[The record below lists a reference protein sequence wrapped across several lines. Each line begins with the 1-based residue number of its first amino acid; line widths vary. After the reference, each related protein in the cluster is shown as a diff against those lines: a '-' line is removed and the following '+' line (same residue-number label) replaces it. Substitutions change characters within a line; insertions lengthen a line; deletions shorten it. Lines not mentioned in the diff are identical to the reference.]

1 MERVVGLDVGT
12 KRTGISSGYNSLGI
26 ASGYSAVET
35 KQLLS
40 TLTQLHNEEP
50 IEVLVVGKPL
60 QMNGKPSESMEFIE
74 KKVQEIVNA
83 LNLSIVWQDE
93 RFTSKMASK
102 ALVDMNARKLVRQN
116 RSVIDEMSATLI
128 LQSYFDSRL

>member
-26 ASGYSAVET
+26 ASGYSAVDT

-40 TLTQLHNEEP
+40 ALTQLHNEEP
-50 IEVLVVGKPL
+50 IAVLVVGKPL

-74 KKVQEIVNA
+74 KKVQEIVSA
-83 LNLSIVWQDE
+83 LNLSIAWQDE

-102 ALVDMNARKLVRQN
+102 ALVDMNARKSVRQN
-116 RSVIDEMSATLI
+116 RSVIDEVSATLI

>member
-12 KRTGISSGYNSLGI
+12 KRTGISSGYTALGI
-26 ASGYSAVET
+26 ASGYTAVET

-40 TLTQLHNEEP
+40 TLIQLHNEEP
-50 IEVLVVGKPL
+50 IAILVVGKPL
-60 QMNGKPSESMEFIE
+60 QMNGEPSESMGFIE
-74 KKVQEIVNA
+74 KKIQEIIQK
-83 LNLSIVWQDE
+83 LNLLVAWQDE

-102 ALVDMNARKLVRQN
+102 ALVEMNARKSVRQN
-116 RSVIDEMSATLI
+116 RSVIDEVSATLI

>member
-60 QMNGKPSESMEFIE
+60 QMNGKPSESMDFIE

-102 ALVDMNARKLVRQN
+102 ALVDMNARKSVRQN
-116 RSVIDEMSATLI
+116 RSVIDEVSATLI

>member
-1 MERVVGLDVGT
+1 LERVVGLDVGT
-12 KRTGISSGYNSLGI
+12 KRTGISSGYTALGI
-26 ASGYSAVET
+26 ASGYTAVET

-50 IEVLVVGKPL
+50 IAILVVGKPL
-60 QMNGKPSESMEFIE
+60 QMNGEPSESMGFIE
-74 KKVQEIVNA
+74 KKIQEIIQK
-83 LNLSIVWQDE
+83 LNLLVAWQDE

-102 ALVDMNARKLVRQN
+102 ALVEMNARKSVRQN
-116 RSVIDEMSATLI
+116 RSVIDEVSATLI

>member
-1 MERVVGLDVGT
+1 LERVVGLDVGT

-102 ALVDMNARKLVRQN
+102 ALVDMNARKSVRQN
-116 RSVIDEMSATLI
+116 RSVIDEVSAILI

>member
-12 KRTGISSGYNSLGI
+12 KRTGISSGYTALGI
-26 ASGYSAVET
+26 ASGYTAVET

-40 TLTQLHNEEP
+40 TLTQLHSEEP
-50 IEVLVVGKPL
+50 IAILVVGKPL
-60 QMNGKPSESMEFIE
+60 QMNGEPSESMGFIE
-74 KKVQEIVNA
+74 KKIQEIIQK
-83 LNLSIVWQDE
+83 LNLLVAWQDE

-102 ALVDMNARKLVRQN
+102 ALVEMNARKSVRQN
-116 RSVIDEMSATLI
+116 RSVIDEVSATLI

>member
-1 MERVVGLDVGT
+1 LERIVGLDVGT

-102 ALVDMNARKLVRQN
+102 ALVDMNARKSVRQN
-116 RSVIDEMSATLI
+116 RSVIDEVSATLI

>member
-102 ALVDMNARKLVRQN
+102 ALVDMNARKSVRQN
-116 RSVIDEMSATLI
+116 RSVIDEVSAILI

>member
-12 KRTGISSGYNSLGI
+12 KRTGISSGYTALGI
-26 ASGYSAVET
+26 ASGHSAVET

-50 IEVLVVGKPL
+50 IAVLVVGKPL
-60 QMNGKPSESMEFIE
+60 QMNGEPSESMGFIE
-74 KKVQEIVNA
+74 KKVQEITNA
-83 LNLSIVWQDE
+83 LHLSVAWQDE

-102 ALVDMNARKLVRQN
+102 ALVDMNVRKSVRQN
-116 RSVIDEMSATLI
+116 RSVIDEVSATLI

>member
-102 ALVDMNARKLVRQN
+102 ALVDMNARKSVRQN

>member
-1 MERVVGLDVGT
+1 LERVVGLDVGT

-35 KQLLS
+35 KQLIS

-102 ALVDMNARKLVRQN
+102 ALVDMNARKSVRQN

>member
-12 KRTGISSGYNSLGI
+12 KRTGISSGYTALGI
-26 ASGYSAVET
+26 ASGYTAVET
-35 KQLLS
+35 TQLLS

-50 IEVLVVGKPL
+50 IAILVVGKPL
-60 QMNGKPSESMEFIE
+60 QMNGEPSESMGFIE
-74 KKVQEIVNA
+74 KKIQEINKR
-83 LNLSIVWQDE
+83 LNLSVAWQDE

-102 ALVDMNARKLVRQN
+102 ALVEMNARKSVRQN
-116 RSVIDEMSATLI
+116 RSVIDEVSATLI

>member
-1 MERVVGLDVGT
+1 M
-12 KRTGISSGYNSLGI
+12 
-26 ASGYSAVET
+26 
-35 KQLLS
+35 
-40 TLTQLHNEEP
+40 
-50 IEVLVVGKPL
+50 GKPL

>member
-12 KRTGISSGYNSLGI
+12 KRTGISSGYTALGI
-26 ASGYSAVET
+26 ASGYTAVET

-50 IEVLVVGKPL
+50 IAILVVGKPL
-60 QMNGKPSESMEFIE
+60 QMNGEPSESMGFIE
-74 KKVQEIVNA
+74 MKIQEIIQK
-83 LNLSIVWQDE
+83 LNLLVAWQDE

-102 ALVDMNARKLVRQN
+102 ALVEMNARKSVRQN
-116 RSVIDEMSATLI
+116 RSVIDEVSATLI

>member
-1 MERVVGLDVGT
+1 LERVVGLDVGT

-116 RSVIDEMSATLI
+116 RSVIDEVSATLI

>member
-12 KRTGISSGYNSLGI
+12 KRTGISSGYTALGI
-26 ASGYSAVET
+26 ASGYTAVET

-50 IEVLVVGKPL
+50 IAILVVGKPL
-60 QMNGKPSESMEFIE
+60 QMNGEPSESMGFIE
-74 KKVQEIVNA
+74 KKIQEIIQK
-83 LNLSIVWQDE
+83 LNLLVAWQDE

-102 ALVDMNARKLVRQN
+102 ALVEMNARKSVRQN
-116 RSVIDEMSATLI
+116 RSVIDEVSATLI

>member
-12 KRTGISSGYNSLGI
+12 KRTGISSGYTTLGI

-50 IEVLVVGKPL
+50 IAVLVVGKPL
-60 QMNGKPSESMEFIE
+60 QMNGEPSESMGFIE
-74 KKVQEIVNA
+74 KKVQEITNA
-83 LNLSIVWQDE
+83 LHLSVTWQDE

-102 ALVDMNARKLVRQN
+102 ALVDMNVRKSVRQN
-116 RSVIDEMSATLI
+116 RSVIDEVSATLI

>member
-50 IEVLVVGKPL
+50 SEVLVVGKPL

-102 ALVDMNARKLVRQN
+102 ALVDMNARKSVRQN
-116 RSVIDEMSATLI
+116 RSVIDEVSAILI

>member
-1 MERVVGLDVGT
+1 LERVVGLDVGT

-102 ALVDMNARKLVRQN
+102 ALVDMNARKSVRQN
-116 RSVIDEMSATLI
+116 RSVIDEVSATLI

>member
-1 MERVVGLDVGT
+1 LERVVGLDVGA
-12 KRTGISSGYNSLGI
+12 KRTGISSGYTTLGI

-50 IEVLVVGKPL
+50 IAVLVVGKPL
-60 QMNGKPSESMEFIE
+60 QMNGEPSESMGFIE
-74 KKVQEIVNA
+74 KKVQEITNA
-83 LNLSIVWQDE
+83 LHLSVAWQDE

-102 ALVDMNARKLVRQN
+102 ALVAMNARKSVRQN
-116 RSVIDEMSATLI
+116 RSVIDEVSATLI

>member
-12 KRTGISSGYNSLGI
+12 KRTGISSGYTTLGI

-50 IEVLVVGKPL
+50 IAVLVVGKPL
-60 QMNGKPSESMEFIE
+60 QMNGEPSESMGFIE
-74 KKVQEIVNA
+74 KKVQEITNA
-83 LNLSIVWQDE
+83 LHLSVAWQDE

-102 ALVDMNARKLVRQN
+102 ALVDMNVRKSVRQN
-116 RSVIDEMSATLI
+116 RSVIDEVSATLI

>member
-102 ALVDMNARKLVRQN
+102 ALVDMNARKSVRQN
-116 RSVIDEMSATLI
+116 RSVIDEVSATLI

>member
-1 MERVVGLDVGT
+1 LERVVGLDVGT

-102 ALVDMNARKLVRQN
+102 ALVDMNARKSVRQN

>member
-1 MERVVGLDVGT
+1 LERVVGLDVGT
-12 KRTGISSGYNSLGI
+12 KRTGISSGYTALGI
-26 ASGYSAVET
+26 ASGYTAVET

-50 IEVLVVGKPL
+50 IAILVVGKPL
-60 QMNGKPSESMEFIE
+60 QMNGKPSESMGFIE
-74 KKVQEIVNA
+74 KKIQEIIQK
-83 LNLSIVWQDE
+83 LNLVVAWQDE

-102 ALVDMNARKLVRQN
+102 ALVEMNARKSVRQN
-116 RSVIDEMSATLI
+116 RSVIDEVSATLI